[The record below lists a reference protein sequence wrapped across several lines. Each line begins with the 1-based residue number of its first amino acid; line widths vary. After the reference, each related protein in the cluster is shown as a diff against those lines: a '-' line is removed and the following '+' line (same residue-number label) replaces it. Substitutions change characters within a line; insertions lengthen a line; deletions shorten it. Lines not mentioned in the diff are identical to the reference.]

1 MKALR
6 FFASAA
12 VALLASVVCAQ
23 TQAPPPGWP
32 VFWHKGIITD
42 KSKSIYNPTNEFIFP
57 SVFHAGRW
65 LKNPKAEW

>member
-1 MKALR
+1 MKAFRL
-6 FFASAA
+6 FASAT
-12 VALLASVVCAQ
+12 VALLASVVSAQ

-42 KSKSIYNPTNEFIFP
+42 KDTSIYNPTNEFIFP

-65 LKNPKAEW
+65 LKNPRAEW